1 MAEKTLQ
8 DLFLH
13 TLKDV
18 YYAEKQVLR
27 ALPRMAKA
35 ATSEE
40 LRRAFEHHRT
50 ETEHQIERLEQ
61 VFGLLGK
68 KPHGVPCEAIQ
79 GIIEEGKEVMDD
91 FKGSEALDAG
101 IIAAA
106 QAIEHYEITRYGT
119 LKTWAGQLG
128 MKDAVK
134 LFDESLTEE
143 VKADERLTSLA
154 VAQVNRKAP

>member
-35 ATSEE
+35 AHSEE

-61 VFGLLGK
+61 VFGLLAK

-79 GIIEEGKEVMDD
+79 GIIEEGKEVMDH
-91 FKGSEALDAG
+91 FKGSDALDAG

-106 QAIEHYEITRYGT
+106 QAVEHYEITRYRT

-128 MKDAVK
+128 IKDAVK

-143 VKADERLTSLA
+143 IKADERLTSLA
-154 VAQVNRKAP
+154 VARVNRKAA

>member
-68 KPHGVPCEAIQ
+68 NPHGVPCEA
-79 GIIEEGKEVMDD
+79 
-91 FKGSEALDAG
+91 FRASSRLPRRSST
-101 IIAAA
+101 
-106 QAIEHYEITRYGT
+106 TRSPDTGPSRP
-119 LKTWAGQLG
+119 G
-128 MKDAVK
+128 
-134 LFDESLTEE
+134 
-143 VKADERLTSLA
+143 LTSLA
-154 VAQVNRKAP
+154 